1 MRTDYF
7 AALRVHDEPI
17 KQSPFW
23 LVWRRGGG
31 APTAMHETRESA
43 TMEAERLALRNPG
56 QSFVVMESVEA
67 ITFGAIT
74 RVNLR
79 PNQPDLRTFY
89 DTP

>member
-1 MRTDYF
+1 MSETQ
-7 AALRVHDEPI
+7 A
-17 KQSPFW
+17 PFW
-23 LVWRRGGG
+23 LVWRQGGG

-79 PNQPDLRTFY
+79 PNRPDLRTFY